1 MRVMWGGAPKLAER
15 LKTTKQTGIQR
26 HGKERTHCFPPINET
41 QSSFTY
47 EFTLA
52 HKALGAHGCCL
63 TNISM
68 LKTFYI

>member
-47 EFTLA
+47 EFTF
-52 HKALGAHGCCL
+52 GAQGTWRTWL
-63 TNISM
+63 LLN
-68 LKTFYI
+68 